1 MDKKIVKVQF
11 RNRFTGEYS
20 GAEYSYYAEEDLQV
34 GDEVTVPTKFG
45 DSGGKITQINVSE
58 FEVITFKEYMKT
70 IPKRVQK
77 EEEA

>member
-1 MDKKIVKVQF
+1 MDNKIVKVQF

-45 DSGGKITQINVSE
+45 DSGCKITQINVSE

>member
-1 MDKKIVKVQF
+1 MDKKIIKVQF
-11 RNRFTGEYS
+11 KNRFTGEYS

-45 DSGGKITQINVSE
+45 EAEGKITRINVSE
-58 FEVITFKEYMKT
+58 LEVVTFKERMKT
-70 IPKRVQK
+70 IPKRLQK